1 MSENISIY
9 EITSDDLKWIVE
21 NSNMPVDFKKTA
33 EHEYERRT
41 SLGEVLNHVCKCK
54 SQV

>member
-9 EITSDDLKWIVE
+9 EISSDDLKWIVE
-21 NSNMPVDFKKTA
+21 NSNMLAEFRKAA

-41 SLGEVLNHVCKCK
+41 SLGEVLNDVCKYK
-54 SQV
+54 R